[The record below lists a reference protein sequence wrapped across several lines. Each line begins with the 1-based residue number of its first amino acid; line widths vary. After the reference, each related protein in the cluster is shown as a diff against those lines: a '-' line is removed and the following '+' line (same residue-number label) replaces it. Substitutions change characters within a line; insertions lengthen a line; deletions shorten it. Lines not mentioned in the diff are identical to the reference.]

1 MRREPAARGEVEVD
15 GATLLRGERSR
26 ARATSN
32 DRLEEPWE
40 DSAFARIA
48 ARLAP
53 SSDTNSNR
61 AHHDYLG
68 VVGSSVRA
76 ARGPHDALLAARV
89 IPGVA
94 RDCRRF
100 SPPSPSCPPLEDA
113 ARRTGRARPAAIG
126 RYGRWRDPDSNR
138 GTTILSQALETVE
151 MADVLSLWIRRRLVG
166 MAGASG
172 PNLDSRLSRLHRVP
186 CLSLPWTPNGAVGRV
201 GRDAR
206 SSGKAGMSS
215 ARAPT
220 AACRRRRDG
229 CLDEGELDA
238 ARLAAHAA
246 HELLGKLL
254 ALVERVQ
261 NLEAE
266 PGGDRRARGRA
277 LDGCSRA
284 LTRRRKALI
293 APCRVYALVNYRRR
307 SLGRAAVA
315 PQPIVPATRI
325 SPASMS
331 MRPTEP

>member
-1 MRREPAARGEVEVD
+1 MARPGLEPGNHDSQSGARNCRDGRCSQFVD
-15 GATLLRGERSR
+15 S
-26 ARATSN
+26 
-32 DRLEEPWE
+32 
-40 DSAFARIA
+40 
-48 ARLAP
+48 
-53 SSDTNSNR
+53 
-61 AHHDYLG
+61 
-68 VVGSSVRA
+68 
-76 ARGPHDALLAARV
+76 
-89 IPGVA
+89 
-94 RDCRRF
+94 
-100 SPPSPSCPPLEDA
+100 SPSC
-113 ARRTGRARPAAIG
+113 G
-126 RYGRWRDPDSNR
+126 NC
-138 GTTILSQALETVE
+138 
-151 MADVLSLWIRRRLVG
+151 RRLG
-166 MAGASG
+166 PKLGLAAESATSG
-172 PNLDSRLSRLHRVP
+172 PLLELAVDPQR
-186 CLSLPWTPNGAVGRV
+186 GVGRV